1 MSRERASL
9 RGSSSYPSQKF
20 PPPVV
25 LLDSGARAYSL
36 GTGEPSEANLEDLLA
51 LGETTSTMPHVAQRN
66 PVTICRYLSKPAA
79 PLRQLLLCPPAAALD
94 SPHLKVHDC
103 GEQVRSTTLAP
114 CVSAYDYHQ

>member
-36 GTGEPSEANLEDLLA
+36 GSGEPSEANLEDLLA
-51 LGETTSTMPHVAQRN
+51 LGETTSTMSVEMTSRHIILLLRGDTNRELKYIDYGVAQWVAILFL
-66 PVTICRYLSKPAA
+66 VT
-79 PLRQLLLCPPAAALD
+79 
-94 SPHLKVHDC
+94 
-103 GEQVRSTTLAP
+103 
-114 CVSAYDYHQ
+114 